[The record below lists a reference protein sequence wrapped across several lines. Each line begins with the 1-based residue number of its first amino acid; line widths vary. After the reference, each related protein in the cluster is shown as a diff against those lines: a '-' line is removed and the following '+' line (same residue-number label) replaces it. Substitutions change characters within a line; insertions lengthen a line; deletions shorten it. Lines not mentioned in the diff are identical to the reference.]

1 MSLKRTKVY
10 NLSKKRAINNSKLI
24 KNQRFLIGMK
34 YAYIKKRDNFMTG
47 TEGSHEGMF
56 QEVWGH
62 TFMVINL

>member
-1 MSLKRTKVY
+1 M
-10 NLSKKRAINNSKLI
+10 I